1 MLQFGEL
8 LMDPWHSFVNSL
20 YQMRA
25 AIFVLRRKGGSYA
38 QAEKP
43 EIQEPGR
50 PGGLPRTA
58 AITRE
63 CEHKKA
69 PAIVGWGAG
78 ASVSYAGSQARSLN
92 WQRRIER

>member
-1 MLQFGEL
+1 MWQRGGLR
-8 LMDPWHSFVNSL
+8 MDRWHSFVNSL

-25 AIFVLRRKGGSYA
+25 AIFVLRRKGDSYA

-50 PGGLPRTA
+50 PEGLPRTA

-63 CEHKKA
+63 CGHKKA
-69 PAIVGWGAG
+69 PAIVILGAG
-78 ASVSYAGSQARSLN
+78 APVSYAGSQARSLN
-92 WQRRIER
+92 WQRRV

>member
-1 MLQFGEL
+1 
-8 LMDPWHSFVNSL
+8 MDQWHSFVNSL

-50 PGGLPRTA
+50 PEGLPRTA
-58 AITRE
+58 AITRG
-63 CEHKKA
+63 CGHKKA
-69 PAIVGWGAG
+69 PAIVIWGAG
-78 ASVSYAGSQARSLN
+78 APVSYAGSQARSLN
-92 WQRRIER
+92 WQRRTER

>member
-1 MLQFGEL
+1 MWQRGGLR
-8 LMDPWHSFVNSL
+8 MDQWHSFVNSL

-25 AIFVLRRKGGSYA
+25 AIFVLRRKGDSYA

-50 PGGLPRTA
+50 PEGLPRTA

-63 CEHKKA
+63 CGHKKA
-69 PAIVGWGAG
+69 PAIVILGAG
-78 ASVSYAGSQARSLN
+78 APVSYAGSQARSLN
-92 WQRRIER
+92 WQRRV